1 MKFLLTSALIGL
13 SFSQFTFAS
22 TNCLEKGKEEALSM
36 ANAISSIPGHSNS
49 RDFKFT
55 QIPLNQV
62 GVLAGKNMFVL
73 TFKETVDLS
82 EISRE
87 GVMESDMSVF
97 VAMDDQ
103 CKILE
108 SVARRLENI

>member
-1 MKFLLTSALIGL
+1 MKKYRKEILIPTKKYRKTVL
-13 SFSQFTFAS
+13 FHR
-22 TNCLEKGKEEALSM
+22 NKYRKLWKRKVK
-36 ANAISSIPGHSNS
+36 PGHSNS

-62 GVLAGKNMFVL
+62 GVFAGKNMLVL
-73 TFKETVDLS
+73 TFRETIDLS
-82 EISRE
+82 ELSRE
-87 GVMESDMSVF
+87 GVVESDMSVF

-108 SVARRLENI
+108 SVARRLENISN